1 MFNSSYY
8 DLSYLV
14 NNFSPLNRVLY
25 FKSSYGV
32 IMKKRSLILSV
43 LLAGITACSTVTI
56 KPEGQNKFVNTP
68 TYLDSKPFYLW
79 GLSGEHRVDVLKVC
93 NKNEPLQ
100 MQSQQTFSDG
110 LLALITLGIY
120 APHTVKIWCPKEES

>member
-1 MFNSSYY
+1 
-8 DLSYLV
+8 
-14 NNFSPLNRVLY
+14 
-25 FKSSYGV
+25 
-32 IMKKRSLILSV
+32 MKKSSLILSV
-43 LLAGITACSTVTI
+43 LLVGITACSTVTI
-56 KPEGQNKFVNTP
+56 KPEGQNKLVNKP

-110 LLALITLGIY
+110 LLSLITLGIY
-120 APHTVKIWCPKEES
+120 APHTMKIWCPKEES